1 MHEFALAENII
12 TTVCEKITGDLTN
25 VSEINIEV
33 GVFAGVVTESLEFGL
48 KLILNEKNVPD
59 ITININEVPAEIKCE
74 CGKKY
79 KITDMFE
86 GCPDCASFN
95 RSISSGTDVLIN
107 SVELKDG

>member
-48 KLILNEKNVPD
+48 KLILNPVFYLKAVMLFSQK
-59 ITININEVPAEIKCE
+59 TLK
-74 CGKKY
+74 
-79 KITDMFE
+79 MFWQ
-86 GCPDCASFN
+86 
-95 RSISSGTDVLIN
+95 L
-107 SVELKDG
+107 